1 VSLKSKIPPRFQKY
15 ASCGIILKLFLAPV
29 ALIIFI
35 LIILVRPVLKIYI
48 YKVDWPFGHFFVMP
62 HFASHSH
69 QLWNLTHRR
78 KKIGIYCLETKS
90 VSNQFA
96 YRKFKQTI
104 PIFKGNLGWILIWV
118 SKRIRVVS
126 GKSSIIDFNG
136 RSLKTSPSDLLK
148 RDSLI
153 TFADSET
160 RMCSEFLR
168 VTGVNAD
175 KGFICLNIRDDLYN
189 QSVSLIKKSY
199 DARNSEARTYVAAAE
214 TLAEMGYTV
223 FRMGAIV
230 KEPLV
235 STHSR
240 VIDYA
245 TNGMRTKL
253 LDIFL
258 GAHCTFTIS
267 TGSGWDSVPTIF
279 RRPIMFVNQLP
290 VFAPSAITL
299 PIVAYP
305 KILLD
310 NQTGSILSLKNLID
324 REIAHRAN

>member
-1 VSLKSKIPPRFQKY
+1 
-15 ASCGIILKLFLAPV
+15 
-29 ALIIFI
+29 
-35 LIILVRPVLKIYI
+35 
-48 YKVDWPFGHFFVMP
+48 MP